1 MPDDEPQATWQW
13 SRDQPGSGLYMP
25 RSPDPTEAS
34 KAAFD
39 AAADIARRDIN
50 SLRQLHDK
58 DLHALRDLLDARL
71 SAMDTD
77 RDRLWNRAEELRHE
91 FDDTLTR
98 FRAEV
103 ERRDNA
109 SRQLIEQ
116 RLEDLDNAR
125 NLNAKHIDQL
135 ITDTGRQHHEI
146 TADICRRISAERE
159 YIMSQLE
166 IVATRMG
173 EKFSAVDEQFT
184 ASKTAVDAALTAQKE
199 AVNEQN
205 KANSAAIKVSEGNT
219 KEQLTSLGQVA
230 DASFKAMSDKIEDAR
245 NRLTVIESLTR
256 GIKETGAENRDTTH
270 FGQTF
275 EQTARI
281 AAASQQRATLS
292 TIVAGIAT
300 LVAVI
305 AVIIPLILRQL
316 GETPNG

>member
-1 MPDDEPQATWQW
+1 MPDDYG
-13 SRDQPGSGLYMP
+13 DQDGGGSSPFMP
-25 RSPDPTEAS
+25 RSPDPTAAS

-39 AAADIARRDIN
+39 AAADLSHREIGQ
-50 SLRQLHDK
+50 LRELHDK

-71 SAMDTD
+71 GAMDTD
-77 RDRLWNRAEELRHE
+77 RDRLWARAEELRRE

-116 RLEDLDNAR
+116 RLQDLDKAR
-125 NLNAKHIDQL
+125 ALNAKHIDQL
-135 ITDTGRQHHEI
+135 VTDTAGQHSEI
-146 TADICRRISAERE
+146 THDICRRIAAERE
-159 YIMSQLE
+159 YILSQLE

-173 EKFSAVDEQFT
+173 EKFSSVDEQFT

-245 NRLTVIESLTR
+245 NRLTIIESLTR
-256 GIKETGAENRDTTH
+256 GLKEATGEDRDTSRY
-270 FGQTF
+270 GQSF
-275 EQTARI
+275 EQ
-281 AAASQQRATLS
+281 AAALAHAANLRAQVS
-292 TIVAGIAT
+292 TVVAGFAI
-300 LVAVI
+300 LVAILGAIV
-305 AVIIPLILRQL
+305 VPLILK
-316 GETPNG
+316 